1 MKYEIKKIAGIDC
14 IFIPMDTTST
24 TIQVWV
30 RAGSVYETEKESGI
44 SHFLEHMFFKWWK
57 KYKTAK
63 DVTETI
69 DNIGGEFNAF
79 TWREST
85 WYYVKVAP
93 DYIDL
98 AIDLLSDMLVNP
110 NFDPEEI
117 EREKWVIIQ
126 ELKMNQDNPHKVLMN
141 NFLKFYYGD
150 TPYGR
155 EVIWTEEN
163 ILSFQQKDF
172 FDYKNALY
180 TKDNLI
186 IAIAWKIWDQKKI
199 EKILE
204 EKFNNLPEN
213 KTKQKA
219 KFTWIQAKEKEWF
232 FEKKVEQ
239 SHIIIWI
246 LWVNISDD
254 RKYALSLLATIL
266 WWNMSSI
273 LFQELRE
280 KHGLCYYIWASHY
293 TNDEDGIFLIRAW
306 LDKKNFEK
314 WIEKINQIL
323 DDIVDGEITQEQL
336 EKAKGYLIWK
346 TEIWIETSDEMVGYV
361 LDQYLSKNSITT
373 LDEFVEII
381 KKIWL
386 NEIKE
391 VAKLLVKENRYLYYL
406 K

>member
-1 MKYEIKKIAGIDC
+1 
-14 IFIPMDTTST
+14 
-24 TIQVWV
+24 
-30 RAGSVYETEKESGI
+30 
-44 SHFLEHMFFKWWK
+44 
-57 KYKTAK
+57 
-63 DVTETI
+63 
-69 DNIGGEFNAF
+69 
-79 TWREST
+79 
-85 WYYVKVAP
+85 
-93 DYIDL
+93 
-98 AIDLLSDMLVNP
+98 MLVNP
-110 NFDPEEI
+110 NFDPKEI
-117 EREKWVIIQ
+117 EREKWVIVQ

-155 EVIWTEEN
+155 EVIWNEEN

-172 FDYKNALY
+172 FGYKNALY

-186 IAIAWKIWDQKKI
+186 IAIAWKIWNQKKI

-246 LWVNISDD
+246 PWVNISDD

-293 TNDEDGIFLIRAW
+293 VNDEDGIFLIRAW

-323 DDIVDGEITQEQL
+323 DDIVDGKIIQEQL